1 MGFKIRC
8 LDRDAKLPDQSLLE
22 GLESVIPY
30 ATIQAVVTAHQLTR
44 QRCRKLSAE
53 MGLLMAVAMNL
64 WARQSLTR
72 VLIKLIK
79 GFRFIWPDETMQA
92 ATKGAI
98 SQLRYEVGAAP
109 VVELFHRL
117 CVPMATEETPGAFLC
132 GYRMMAID
140 GTVEEVADT
149 PENARVFGRS
159 KGGRGESAF
168 PLVRG
173 VYLMEVGTHA
183 IVDAGFWPYRTN
195 EQVGARRLL
204 RSVGEGMLVMWDR
217 GLHRFDMV
225 QQTLQQQAHFLGR
238 LPATVDLK
246 PVGVLADGSYLAFL
260 RPSDYGR
267 RKKGERILIRVIEYT
282 FDDPALPGYGEPHG
296 IITSV
301 LEAHRAPAL
310 LLAQAYHE
318 RWELELAIDE
328 MDTHQRLAAQ
338 PLRSKKP
345 VGVIQELYGL
355 LLAHYAVRHV
365 LHDAAC
371 PEAMDPDRLSFIN
384 ALELICDAIPDF
396 QMSAP
401 QEHARLYQR
410 LLEDIRQH
418 RLPERDHR
426 SNPRVVK
433 RKMSKFPR
441 KRPIHQM
448 IQQPCRPFR
457 ESIVML
463 RKWARI
469 YS

>member
-8 LDRDAKLPDQSLLE
+8 LDRNAKLPDQSLLE
-22 GLESVIPY
+22 GIERAIPY
-30 ATIQAVVTAHQLTR
+30 TTIQEVVAAHQLTR

-53 MGLLMAVAMNL
+53 TGLLMAVAMNL
-64 WARQSLTR
+64 WARQSLGR

-79 GFRFIWPDETMQA
+79 GFRFIWPDETVQA

-109 VVELFHRL
+109 VVALFHRV

-140 GTVEEVADT
+140 GTVEEVPDT
-149 PENARVFGRS
+149 PDNERVFGRS
-159 KGGRGESAF
+159 KGGRGHSAF

-173 VYLMEVGTHA
+173 VYLMEVGTHG

-195 EQVGARRLL
+195 EQVGARRVL
-204 RSVGEGMLVMWDR
+204 RSVEDGMLVMWDR
-217 GLHRFDMV
+217 GLHSFDMV
-225 QQTLQQQAHFLGR
+225 QHTLQRQAHFLGR
-238 LPATVDLK
+238 VSATVDLK
-246 PVGVLADGSYLAFL
+246 PVRALSDGSYLAFL
-260 RPSDYGR
+260 RPSEYAR
-267 RKKGERILIRVIEYT
+267 RKRGERILVRVIQYT
-282 FDDPALPGYGEPHG
+282 IDDPALPGYGERHVL
-296 IITSV
+296 ITSL
-301 LEAHRAPAL
+301 LEEKTAPAL
-310 LLAQAYHE
+310 TLAQAYHE
-318 RWELELAIDE
+318 RWEIELAIDE

-355 LLAHYAVRHV
+355 LLAHYAVRKV
-365 LHDAAC
+365 IYDAAHQ
-371 PEAMDPDRLSFIN
+371 EAMDPDRFSFIN
-384 ALELICDAIPDF
+384 ALELICDAIPEF

-401 QEHARLYQR
+401 EEHDRLYQR
-410 LLEDIRQH
+410 LLKDIRQH

-426 SNPRVVK
+426 CNPRVVK

-441 KRPIHQM
+441 KRPVHQ
-448 IQQPCRPFR
+448 QPLQPCRPFR

-463 RKWARI
+463 N
-469 YS
+469 